1 MYQKLD
7 VVLLQEHNIKEIR
20 TLEYITKYFDIVL
33 NTSPLL
39 KGGTC
44 ILIRKNKNIEIVN
57 QEMDA
62 EGEII
67 GIQIKYCDNLI
78 PIINVY
84 APSGTNEHKERE
96 DFFRDKI
103 LYYLRHNHENLII
116 GGDFNSVVSM
126 KDCTNE
132 NYKSLLSKGLKE
144 LTNKLKLKDI
154 MKDKI
159 GAVEYTYIRN
169 NYGSRIDKIFVKSL
183 HQNISKCQ
191 TIPLSF
197 SDHTMV
203 NCTIKITDLE
213 RGRGMWKLN
222 TNILKYEEVQDNFN
236 KLWHILINK
245 KK

>member
-1 MYQKLD
+1 MTMALSIATLNVNGLNDSLKQICLVNTLLHQKLD

-67 GIQIKYCDNLI
+67 GIQIKYCDNII

-84 APSGTNEHKERE
+84 APSGTNKHKERE

-183 HQNISKCQ
+183 HQNISK
-191 TIPLSF
+191 
-197 SDHTMV
+197 
-203 NCTIKITDLE
+203 
-213 RGRGMWKLN
+213 
-222 TNILKYEEVQDNFN
+222 
-236 KLWHILINK
+236 
-245 KK
+245 